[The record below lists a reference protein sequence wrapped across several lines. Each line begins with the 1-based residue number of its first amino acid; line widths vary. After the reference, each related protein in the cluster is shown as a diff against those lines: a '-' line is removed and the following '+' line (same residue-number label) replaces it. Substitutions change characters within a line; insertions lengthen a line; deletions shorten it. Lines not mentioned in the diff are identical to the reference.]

1 MNFDG
6 GDDDDD
12 EEGDDDDDDD
22 GDADVVGDIAAWIA
36 TEMLLWKM
44 KVTVMVLMVTVKLSQ
59 HTRTIAGQIQ
69 FLAIMS

>member
-12 EEGDDDDDDD
+12 EEGDDDDGDD
-22 GDADVVGDIAAWIA
+22 GDADVVGDIAVRIA

-44 KVTVMVLMVTVKLSQ
+44 KVTVMVLMVTVRLSQ

>member
-22 GDADVVGDIAAWIA
+22 GDADVVGDIAARIA

-44 KVTVMVLMVTVKLSQ
+44 KVTVMVLMVTVRLSQ